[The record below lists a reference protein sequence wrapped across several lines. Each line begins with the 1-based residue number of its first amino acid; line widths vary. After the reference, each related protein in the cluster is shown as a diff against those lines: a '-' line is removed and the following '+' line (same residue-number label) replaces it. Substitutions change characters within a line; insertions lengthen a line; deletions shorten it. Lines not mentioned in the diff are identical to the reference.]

1 MLIFDLLG
9 GKTAIFASI
18 KAIIGL
24 TIPANPQT
32 GLLFFLDVTALQVSL

>member
-1 MLIFDLLG
+1 MLIFDVLRV
-9 GKTAIFASI
+9 KTAIFAGM

-32 GLLFFLDVTALQVSL
+32 GLLFFLDVTALQTSL